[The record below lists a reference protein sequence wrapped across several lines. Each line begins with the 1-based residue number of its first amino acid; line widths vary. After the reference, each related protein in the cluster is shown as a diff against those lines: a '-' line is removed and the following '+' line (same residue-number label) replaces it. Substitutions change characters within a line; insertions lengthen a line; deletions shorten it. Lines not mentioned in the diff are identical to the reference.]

1 MSFKPVRRKK
11 GHLVYR
17 LANSLTHRGV
27 AVILVLFIFLAL
39 LAYSC
44 AVNPVTG
51 RSELSIVSFSE
62 EEEVAL
68 GAKAYTPAVQQQGGF
83 YRERALEEYV
93 QSVGM
98 RVARTSHRPSLNYR
112 YRVLNSSVPNAFALP
127 GGFIVINRGL
137 LVHLSSEAELA
148 AVLGHET
155 GHVTAKH
162 SLGGYQRALAANLLL
177 TGISVAAGGKTG
189 VMEVSN
195 ITTSLLENGF
205 SRDQEREADWL
216 GIDYMVRAG
225 YNPEG
230 AVRLQEYFYRQLE
243 GGKNPMFVEGLFRT
257 HPFSKERLD
266 NARARIAERYPDTVR
281 NPNYTFNETVFLQ
294 KIAPIREVQKAYDIA
309 DQGDKRLKEKRY
321 ADALDRYREA
331 VSRQPEQAPLHSS
344 IGRVYLIRKNYPA
357 AESSLR
363 RSIQLDGEFFE
374 PHFLMG
380 ALRYQQRDYRGAIP
394 ELSRSMDLLPTKQ
407 GALYLSKS
415 YEAIGDLQN
424 ARKYAAMAK

>member
-1 MSFKPVRRKK
+1 MEHR
-11 GHLVYR
+11 
-17 LANSLTHRGV
+17 THRDI
-27 AVILVLFIFLAL
+27 AVFLVLFAFLGIL
-39 LAYSC
+39 LYSC

-83 YRERALEEYV
+83 YRDRALEEYV
-93 QSVGM
+93 QSVGIRIA
-98 RVARTSHRPSLNYR
+98 RVSHRPNLNYR

-162 SLGGYQRALAANLLL
+162 SLAGYQRGLAANLLL

-230 AVRLQEYFYRQLE
+230 AIRLQEYFYRELE
-243 GGKNPMFVEGLFRT
+243 KGKNPMFVEGLFRT

-266 NARARIAERYPDTVR
+266 NARARIAERYPETVR
-281 NPNYTFNETVFLQ
+281 NPNYTFNETVFLRN
-294 KIAPIREVQKAYDIA
+294 IAQIREVQKAYEIA
-309 DQGDKRLKEKRY
+309 DEGDKRLKEKRY
-321 ADALDRYREA
+321 PEALDRYREA
-331 VSRQPEQAPLHSS
+331 ISREPDQSPFHSS
-344 IGRVYLIRKNYPA
+344 AGRVYLIQKDYPA
-357 AESSLR
+357 AESSIR

-374 PHFLMG
+374 PHFLLG
-380 ALRYQQRDYRGAIP
+380 VLRYQQRDFRGAIP

-407 GALYLSKS
+407 AAAYLSKS
-415 YEAIGDLQN
+415 YEAIGDRQN
-424 ARKYAAMAK
+424 AKKYADMAK

>member
-1 MSFKPVRRKK
+1 MDHRS
-11 GHLVYR
+11 
-17 LANSLTHRGV
+17 HRGV
-27 AVILVLFIFLAL
+27 AVILVLFVLLAV

-51 RSELSIVSFSE
+51 KSELSIVSFSE

-83 YRERALEEYV
+83 YRDRALEEYV

-98 RVARTSHRPSLNYR
+98 RVARASHRPSLNYR

-189 VMEVSN
+189 VMEVSS

-216 GIDYMVRAG
+216 GIDYMVRSG

-294 KIAPIREVQKAYDIA
+294 KTGPIREVQKAYDIA
-309 DQGDKRLKEKRY
+309 DEGDKRLKEKRY

-344 IGRVYLIRKNYPA
+344 IGRVYLVQKSYPA
-357 AESSLR
+357 AEISLR

-374 PHFLMG
+374 PHFLTG
-380 ALRYQQRDYRGAIP
+380 VLRYQQRDYRGAIP

-407 GALYLSKS
+407 GAAYLSKS
-415 YEAIGDLQN
+415 YEAIGDKQN
-424 ARKYAAMAK
+424 AKKYAAMAK

>member
-1 MSFKPVRRKK
+1 MGQRSHK
-11 GHLVYR
+11 GI
-17 LANSLTHRGV
+17 
-27 AVILVLFIFLAL
+27 AVILLLFVFLAL
-39 LAYSC
+39 IAYSC

-62 EEEVAL
+62 QEEIAL

-83 YRERALEEYV
+83 YRDRALEEYV

-98 RVARTSHRPSLNYR
+98 RLARVSHRPNLNYR

-137 LVHLSSEAELA
+137 LVHLKSEAELA

-162 SLGGYQRALAANLLL
+162 SLAGYQRAMAANLLL
-177 TGISVAAGGKTG
+177 TGISAAAGKRAG
-189 VMEVSN
+189 VMEVSS

-230 AVRLQEYFYRQLE
+230 AIRLQEYFYRELE
-243 GGKNPMFVEGLFRT
+243 KGKNPMFVEGLFRT
-257 HPFSKERLD
+257 HPFSRERLD

-281 NPNYTFNETVFLQ
+281 NPNYTFNETAFMRST
-294 KIAPIREVQKAYDIA
+294 ADIREVQKSYDIA
-309 DQGDKRLKEKRY
+309 DEGDKRLKEKKY
-321 ADALDRYREA
+321 GEALDRYREA

-344 IGRVYLIRKNYPA
+344 AGRVYLIQKNYPA
-357 AESSLR
+357 AENSLR

-374 PHFLMG
+374 PHFLFG
-380 ALRYQQRDYRGAIP
+380 VLRYQQRDYRGAIP

-407 GALYLSKS
+407 AAGYLSKS
-415 YEAIGDLQN
+415 YEAIGDKQN
-424 ARKYAAMAK
+424 AKKYADMAK

>member
-1 MSFKPVRRKK
+1 MEHRS
-11 GHLVYR
+11 
-17 LANSLTHRGV
+17 HRGV
-27 AVILVLFIFLAL
+27 AVILVLFVLLAL

-51 RSELSIVSFSE
+51 KSELSIVSFSE

-83 YRERALEEYV
+83 YRDRALEEYV

-98 RVARTSHRPSLNYR
+98 RVARASHRPSLNYR

-189 VMEVSN
+189 VMEVSS

-216 GIDYMVRAG
+216 GIDYMVRSG

-294 KIAPIREVQKAYDIA
+294 KTGPIREVQKAYDIA
-309 DQGDKRLKEKRY
+309 GEGDKRLKEKRY

-331 VSRQPEQAPLHSS
+331 VDRQPEQAPLHSS
-344 IGRVYLIRKNYPA
+344 IGRVYLIQRDYPA

-380 ALRYQQRDYRGAIP
+380 VLRYQQRDYRGAIP

-407 GALYLSKS
+407 GAAYLSKS
-415 YEAIGDLQN
+415 YEAIGDKQN
-424 ARKYAAMAK
+424 AKKYAAMAK